1 VSFTI
6 LVDGTADVPDIPGLV
21 KVPLYVIHEGR
32 SYRADKLDREW
43 FRANLRPG
51 AFSTSMPTTADFEEA
66 LRKIDGDV
74 LAIIVSECISGTPR
88 ALKMAVENLGI
99 SDRVYHF
106 DSGSA
111 SVSIGAYAMLAAKL
125 RQQGKSASE
134 VLDILKNVRK
144 SNGHLIAAILGDVRF
159 TLAGGR
165 VRTLAGS
172 VASAIKLVVGVTTNE
187 EGCIVPMFKTF
198 GRKKAMRKI
207 RQALAAKVLEFDH
220 PQVVIGHAWV
230 FDEAVIL
237 RDYLKGLNPGA
248 DITIVDIGP
257 VITVHGGEKT
267 IAGAV
272 VGTPA
277 L

>member
-1 VSFTI
+1 MSFTI

-21 KVPLYVIHEGR
+21 KVPLYVIHGGK
-32 SYRADKLDREW
+32 SYRADNLDREW
-43 FRANLRPG
+43 FRKNLKPG
-51 AFSTSMPTTADFEEA
+51 SFTTSMPTTADFEEA
-66 LRKIDGDV
+66 LQKIDGDI
-74 LAIIVSECISGTPR
+74 LAIIVSECISGTPKAFR
-88 ALKMAVENLGI
+88 MAVENLGI
-99 SDRVYHF
+99 ADRVYHF

-125 RQQGKSASE
+125 RQQGKSAAE
-134 VLDILKNVRK
+134 VLEILKRVRK
-144 SNGHLIAAILGDVRF
+144 NGWHLIAAILGDVRF

-165 VRTLAGS
+165 VRTLTGS
-172 VASAIKLVVGVTTNE
+172 IASAMKLVVGVTTND

-198 GRKKAMRKI
+198 GRKKAMRKL
-207 RQALAAKVLEFDH
+207 RQALAAKVLEFEN

-248 DITIVDIGP
+248 DISIVDIGP

-267 IAGAV
+267 IEAAV
-272 VGTPA
+272 VGTIG